1 MFIKTL
7 LLIQILFVTYFILL
21 PGASLLPD
29 VTYVHIVLATSLNS
43 LPHSVLDGGPSS
55 PRKWTYEDPSKPM
68 TYQHA
73 PRQRVHKYTM
83 SFGDAIL
90 YLSRLTSFL
99 NTFKCSSNTSCQ
111 VILIQT

>member
-7 LLIQILFVTYFILL
+7 LLVQILFVTYFILL

-29 VTYVHIVLATSLNS
+29 VTYVHIVLATSLIS
-43 LPHSVLDGGPSS
+43 LPHSVLDGG

-73 PRQRVHKYTM
+73 PRQRVHMYTM
-83 SFGDAIL
+83 SFGDAFI

-99 NTFKCSSNTSCQ
+99 NTIKC
-111 VILIQT
+111 

>member
-7 LLIQILFVTYFILL
+7 LLAQMLFVTYFILL

-29 VTYVHIVLATSLNS
+29 VTYVHIVLATSLIN
-43 LPHSVLDGGPSS
+43 LLHSVLDGG

-73 PRQRVHKYTM
+73 PRQRVHMYT
-83 SFGDAIL
+83 
-90 YLSRLTSFL
+90 
-99 NTFKCSSNTSCQ
+99 C
-111 VILIQT
+111 VVW